1 MKEKITY
8 RIVSNMDAA
17 ENRKHLEK
25 VIEQILRDK
34 YR

>member
-8 RIVSNMDAA
+8 RIVSNMDET
-17 ENRKHLEK
+17 ENRKHLEQ

-34 YR
+34 YK